1 MGPSLAGYGIVAR
14 AGARRVSSGKVSL
27 LRIGEDVWSWFQAAE
42 TTSQAADIWSWIQ
55 AAETPSQAAVP
66 TEPEAA
72 QSLLGP
78 MGNLGRGENLGSA
91 AILSQDALE

>member
-1 MGPSLAGYGIVAR
+1 MGPFPAGYGGVAT

-27 LRIGEDVWSWFQAAE
+27 LRIAEDVWSWFPAAE
-42 TTSQAADIWSWIQ
+42 TS
-55 AAETPSQAAVP
+55 SQAAVP

-78 MGNLGRGENLGSA
+78 MGSIDIGEN
-91 AILSQDALE
+91 